1 MNSFFLP
8 ILLPRT
14 ANPLASAAMPGLFSS
29 GGYYGISVQIEQ
41 LYRRVRLGYVILL
54 LTCKRSGFLS
64 SLGRFLPIFVWCS
77 PPDRV
82 LAACSSTRYRGGP
95 SFFAFENSPGCAFA
109 VFPYCP
115 FHVNRQQ
122 MASAQPGAFSSDFAP
137 YPQLLSLWAGFQI
150 QLRRPLFFRDKYL

>member
-54 LTCKRSGFLS
+54 LTCKRSGF
-64 SLGRFLPIFVWCS
+64 
-77 PPDRV
+77 
-82 LAACSSTRYRGGP
+82 P
-95 SFFAFENSPGCAFA
+95 SA
-109 VFPYCP
+109 
-115 FHVNRQQ
+115 
-122 MASAQPGAFSSDFAP
+122 
-137 YPQLLSLWAGFQI
+137 
-150 QLRRPLFFRDKYL
+150 RPLFTDFCVVFSS